1 MENKE
6 KLKEYSRNHYHSVNS
21 TIKSK
26 KYKNNEETLQ
36 KQAWIN
42 SKNLLGEEK
51 YEQRKYVKNRYK
63 NLPEQVKQKR

>member
-1 MENKE
+1 M
-6 KLKEYSRNHYHSVNS
+6 NS

-42 SKNLLGEEK
+42 SKNLLEEEK
-51 YEQRKYVKNRYK
+51 YEQRKYVRNRYK